1 MAKKKAKQSAEV
13 DLSAVLN
20 QLAQL
25 TTIVQ
30 GMVEDKPAPKK
41 KVAKTTKKAVKKKV
55 KVLEED
61 SDEEVDQE
69 NLFSIN
75 PDKKPR
81 GRLITKAKCKPTDIG
96 SDKEEDK
103 IKYPKRK
110 KTNKRPQV
118 EVKTEPC
125 IYCQKPLPRIEGLM
139 QDYACAKCLIGG

>member
-1 MAKKKAKQSAEV
+1 MAKKKAKDTLPEV

-30 GMVEDKPAPKK
+30 NMVEPKAKKPA
-41 KVAKTTKKAVKKKV
+41 KKAVKKKV
-55 KVLEED
+55 KKTDVFEVD
-61 SDEEVDQE
+61 DFSEEVDE
-69 NLFSIN
+69 SNLFAIN

-81 GRLITKAKCKPTDIG
+81 GRLVTKAKCKPVDSG

-110 KTNKRPQV
+110 KTNKRPKV